1 MAKGYWLTR
10 GQAIFATQK
19 TPYQFDRLAHSLNR
33 RGKNSHNKQFFV
45 PEWQVTDQY
54 KSKNIPCQEQV
65 GNDVLDQLVANVSFT
80 EQTEQDNSLNDQYKR
95 VKIEE
100 TKVRT
105 KLQNQKLEERKKLLF
120 AEWSEKFFNE
130 FSNHFGKLR
139 NALVNMRLNEEQV
152 KVFNQT
158 LQNCI
163 NNLQL
168 SLDNIWQ
175 EFTKEEQDENV

>member
-33 RGKNSHNKQFFV
+33 RGKNSHTKQFFV

-120 AEWSEKFFNE
+120 RDWSERFFDKFA
-130 FSNHFGKLR
+130 SNFGFLR
-139 NALVNMRLNEEQV
+139 NCLVNMRLNEDQV
-152 KVFNQT
+152 KIFNET
-158 LQNCI
+158 LDHCI
-163 NNLQL
+163 DNLQL
-168 SLDNIWQ
+168 SLDQIW
-175 EFTKEEQDENV
+175 EDFSNEKEQDE